1 MSVMSRLN
9 RLVRANLNDL
19 TSRVARR
26 EVVVEVREGLKEAR
40 AQQVQTRIAERRLA
54 TEYER
59 LLDESAAWERRAE
72 LALRSG
78 DEGLA
83 RKALLQKHQLD
94 RRADAVKKQLDEERA
109 HLVDLDRTLEAVE
122 LKIQGLRDRD
132 LASATGAGAS
142 TGAPAPHHAVPT
154 GSPRTTAPDVRASVA
169 PLEARTADLE
179 AKAELGLMGSPELF
193 DTFEE
198 MSSRLADSEAEIDA
212 LRELSAPEP
221 AQPVTPDM
229 EAAFRRLEADQSLD
243 ALRQKQNALAA
254 LRRRLDEE

>member
-59 LLDESAAWERRAE
+59 LLDESADWERRAE

-122 LKIQGLRDRD
+122 LKIQGLRDRGV
-132 LASATGAGAS
+132 AGAGAGAVA
-142 TGAPAPHHAVPT
+142 GAPPSAT
-154 GSPRTTAPDVRASVA
+154 PRAGAMPPSAASGT
-169 PLEARTADLE
+169 ARTAELE

-243 ALRQKQNALAA
+243 ALRQKQDDLAA